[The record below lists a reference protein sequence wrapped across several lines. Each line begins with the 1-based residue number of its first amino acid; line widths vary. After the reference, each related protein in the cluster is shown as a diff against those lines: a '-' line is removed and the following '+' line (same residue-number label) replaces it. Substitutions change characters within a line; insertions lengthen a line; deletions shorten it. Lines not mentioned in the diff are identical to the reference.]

1 MKNIEIFP
9 DKESLSQAAVQLFS
23 LIAQQAVQTQGRFSV
38 VLSGGGTPRRLYQIL
53 SQDQSLPW
61 AQTHVFWGDERLV
74 PPDDPGS
81 NYGQAKAVLLDRVPL
96 SPANIHRMKGEL
108 DPATAVADYTAQ
120 LAQFSPGQP
129 WPRFDLVL
137 LGMGSDGHTASLFPG
152 PITAEERTQPV
163 IAVTAHYDGR
173 PAQRI
178 TLTPLVFNDAAHIFF
193 LVTGADKAD
202 VLTAVLQGP
211 PQPEKYPAQRIQ
223 PHDGSLTWFLDMAAA
238 TKLNN

>member
-1 MKNIEIFP
+1 MIEVYP
-9 DKESLSQAAVQLFS
+9 DKEALSQAAAQLFS
-23 LIAQQAVQTQGRFSV
+23 QIAQKAVQAHGRFSV

-61 AQTHVFWGDERLV
+61 AQTHVFWSDERLV

-81 NYGQAKAVLLDRVPL
+81 NYGQAKAVLLDHVSIP
-96 SPANIHRMKGEL
+96 PENIHRMKGEL
-108 DPATAVADYTAQ
+108 DPDTAVTDYTAQ
-120 LAQFSPGQP
+120 LRQFTPGQP

-152 PITAEERTQPV
+152 PISEAENTQPV

-178 TLTPLVFNDAAHIFF
+178 TLTPLVLNDAARILF

-202 VLTAVLQGP
+202 ALTAVLQGL
-211 PQPEKYPAQRIQ
+211 PQPEKHPAQRIQ
-223 PHDGSLTWFLDMAAA
+223 PRRGSLAWFVDTAAA
-238 TKLNN
+238 THL